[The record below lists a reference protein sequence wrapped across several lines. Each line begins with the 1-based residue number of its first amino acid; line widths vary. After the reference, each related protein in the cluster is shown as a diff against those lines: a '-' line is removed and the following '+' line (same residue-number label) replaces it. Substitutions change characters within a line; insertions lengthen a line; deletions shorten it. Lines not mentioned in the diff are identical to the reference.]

1 MRNRGYTNK
10 THLRGFKIMRANFTQ
25 LYLHYVWATWDRLP
39 LITPDIQK
47 LLYAAIIKECEKLK
61 CTVIAVGGIE
71 DHVHLLTGFPATI
84 NVSDLIKQIKGS
96 SSHFITHEVKPGD
109 FFKWQGSYGA
119 FTVSSDAIDNVANYI
134 RNQAIHHQQKSLMST
149 WELTLPDD

>member
-1 MRNRGYTNK
+1 
-10 THLRGFKIMRANFTQ
+10 MRANFTQ

-47 LLYAAIIKECEKLK
+47 LAYAVIIKECEKLK

-71 DHVHLLTGFPATI
+71 DHVHLLICFPVTI
-84 NVSDLIKQIKGS
+84 SVSELIKQIKGS

-109 FFKWQGSYGA
+109 FFKWQGSYAA
-119 FTVSSDAIDNVANYI
+119 FTVSHDAIDNVANYI
-134 RNQAIHHQQKSLMST
+134 RNQATHHEHKSIISL
-149 WELTLPDD
+149 WELPGD